1 MSEPFPTAIELAIER
16 LTKAVTQLARTL
28 AVSDSRHADGVAA
41 ILARVE
47 EMRDGLTAVLSALKM
62 PRQHNGHGVWAD
74 GDQVTASFPR
84 SALVGAARWLKPI
97 AVATVAAAGGWLL
110 RHMGV
115 VP

>member
-1 MSEPFPTAIELAIER
+1 MSEPTPTTIER
-16 LTKAVTQLARTL
+16 AVERMIRAVTQLARTL
-28 AVSDSRHADGVAA
+28 ESSDSRHADGVAA

-47 EMRDGLTAVLSALKM
+47 EMRDGLTAVLSALRM
-62 PRQHNGHGVWAD
+62 PRQRNGHGVWAD
-74 GDQVTASFPR
+74 GDQVTASFPK